1 MKKIKSLI
9 VGSGTIGAYLSKLLI
24 KKNHNIVVTS
34 RFRKKK
40 YKKYEK
46 LKISKKPD
54 NIFYFAGQ
62 SSIPKSYEL
71 PKETF
76 QSNFTGAK
84 NFLEIMLKN
93 KIYTNF
99 FKANSGYIFKPVKG
113 KINLKSKFIKPKN
126 AYVSAQQKSYKI
138 IKKYRKKGLKCSSL
152 IFMQIDSPL
161 REKSFF
167 LKYANY

>member
-40 YKKYEK
+40 YKNYEK
-46 LKISKKPD
+46 LKISKKIRFKKLNILNKKEIKKIILSEKPD

-71 PKETF
+71 PKETY

-99 FKANSGYIFKPVKG
+99 
-113 KINLKSKFIKPKN
+113 
-126 AYVSAQQKSYKI
+126 
-138 IKKYRKKGLKCSSL
+138 
-152 IFMQIDSPL
+152 
-161 REKSFF
+161 
-167 LKYANY
+167 